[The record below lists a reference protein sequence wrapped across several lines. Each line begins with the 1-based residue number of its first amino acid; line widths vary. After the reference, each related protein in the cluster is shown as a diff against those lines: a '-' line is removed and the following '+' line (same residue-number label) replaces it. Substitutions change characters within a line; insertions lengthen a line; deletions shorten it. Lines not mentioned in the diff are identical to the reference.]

1 MTRPAPTSPPA
12 HRRPFRALIGALIGA
27 LVGLAALACLLAATA
42 APASAAQGAS
52 GPDVIRADPG
62 APVVSW
68 DRALTWPEE
77 QRAFVQDGPALLL
90 SADARAELASADA
103 EGRQR
108 LIDSFLGRDPAPGIP
123 ADELGEGIERRRS
136 LVRDELETFN
146 DDRARLLFL
155 HGRPLQRVEVT
166 CGTVYRPLEI
176 WSYLVPGETPARDG
190 DPSDDED
197 EGDDSADDRADDR
210 LEAEATAPPPPAPP
224 STVTTASAEVGP
236 DPTGGVG
243 AELLVLYQPAD
254 DEPYKLWVPLDAKR
268 SLYTSQFE
276 YILEQWEGLRGRF
289 RGKRPDRI
297 MCDRTRLV
305 ERATGVRTLT
315 NYRRD
320 RPRKENYQAWLRS
333 PTDLADWAR
342 AAAETPLD
350 LETDELAVE
359 EIEVYF
365 PRATAQ
371 RMISQFH
378 LTLPPEAG
386 YGVAQAEVSGNPQL
400 RLLVEG
406 VIEQGGKFF
415 DDFRVRFRPP
425 PPEPGAPLT
434 LIFDRELRPG
444 LVYLVR
450 MAVRDEVTGAR
461 SHRVMAL
468 RVPSEAAPGQVPQP
482 APGTAAATGSDL
494 GERRE
499 IGEDSLTLLPPA
511 AETVLKLWRASVLVA
526 GDRIENVVFFVD
538 GQRQLQT
545 ARRPFSAELRLAD
558 LPVEQIV
565 RVEGYD
571 AAGNL
576 VALDE
581 VVVNRA
587 RAGFAV
593 RVVTPGEGAQVSGR
607 VPVEVDVSVPDEKRL
622 EKVEFK
628 VNDELVATLEDPPF
642 TTEVDVPDGPE
653 VSYLAVTAFLADG
666 TRTET
671 VRFLN
676 AEEGFAEQVEVQL
689 VELYVAAQ
697 NTQGRLVRGLERD
710 DFRVFEEGVE
720 QEIERFEV
728 MGTLPLT
735 LGLAIDTSGSM
746 ADSLGEAKAAAGQF
760 LARVVGP
767 RDRSFALS
775 FASTP
780 NLLMPPT
787 NDVEVVARA
796 VGELRAR
803 GATVLH
809 DGVITALSYFRELEG
824 QQALVVLSDG
834 DDTASTFDFAET
846 LDYARRSDASV
857 YTIGLDIPS
866 TALQIRNKLRRL
878 AAETGGRVF
887 FINRAEELEEVYGQI
902 EAELRSRYLLVYS
915 PDPAPEPGSGFRRIE
930 VEATERGVRTRTV
943 RGYYP

>member
-1 MTRPAPTSPPA
+1 MTRPATSPPTA
-12 HRRPFRALIGALIGA
+12 LRRAFRALTG
-27 LVGLAALACLLAATA
+27 AALYLVCVVFATSLAATPA
-42 APASAAQGAS
+42 AAAAGPA
-52 GPDVIRADPG
+52 ADPG
-62 APVVSW
+62 APLVPW
-68 DRALTWPEE
+68 DRAVGWSEE

-90 SADARAELASADA
+90 SEETRRELAGADE

-108 LIDSFLGRDPAPGIP
+108 IIDTFLGRDPVPATP
-123 ADELGEGIERRRS
+123 ADELEQGIERRRS
-136 LVRDELETFN
+136 LVRSELETFN

-166 CGTVYRPLEI
+166 CGTVYRPMEI
-176 WSYLVPGETPARDG
+176 WSYLVPGETPARDSG
-190 DPSDDED
+190 LDSGLDYEDGGPDDEV
-197 EGDDSADDRADDR
+197 EAD
-210 LEAEATAPPPPAPP
+210 ATTPPPPPVAPAAGEAALP
-224 STVTTASAEVGP
+224 PT
-236 DPTGGVG
+236 DPTGSD
-243 AELLVLYQPAD
+243 AAPFLVLYQPAD
-254 DEPYKLWVPLDAKR
+254 DEPFKLWVPLDAKR

-276 YILEQWEGLRGRF
+276 YILEQWEGIPGRYRGR
-289 RGKRPDRI
+289 RPDRI

-320 RPRKENYQAWLRS
+320 RPRKENYLAWLR
-333 PTDLADWAR
+333 PPADLAGWATV
-342 AAAETPLD
+342 AAQTPLD
-350 LETDELAVE
+350 IEAGELAVE
-359 EIEVYF
+359 EVEIYF

-371 RMISQFH
+371 RMISQLH
-378 LTLPPEAG
+378 VTLPPDAG
-386 YGVAQAEVSGNPQL
+386 YGVAEAEASGNPQL

-468 RVPSEAAPGQVPQP
+468 RVPGEAAPGEVPQP
-482 APGTAAATGSDL
+482 APGTAAATGRDL

-499 IGEDSLTLLPPA
+499 IGEDALTLLPPA

-526 GDRIENVVFFVD
+526 GDRIENVVFYVD
-538 GQRQLQT
+538 GERQLAT
-545 ARRPFSAELRLAD
+545 ARRPFSAELRLSD
-558 LPVEQIV
+558 LPTEQVV
-565 RVEGYD
+565 RAEGYD

-587 RAGFAV
+587 RAGFDV
-593 RVVTPGEGAQVSGR
+593 RIVTPGEGAQVSGT

-622 EKVEFK
+622 ERVEVK
-628 VNDELVATLEDPPF
+628 LNDELVATLEEPPYV
-642 TTEVDVPDGPE
+642 TEIEVTDGSE
-653 VSYLAVTAFLADG
+653 VSYLAVTGFLADG

-689 VELYVAAQ
+689 VEVYVAAQ
-697 NTQGRLVRGLERD
+697 NTEGRLVQGLERG

-728 MGTLPLT
+728 MDSLPLT

-746 ADSLGEAKAAAGQF
+746 ADSLGEAKAAAAEF
-760 LARVVGP
+760 LSRVVGP
-767 RDRSFALS
+767 GDRSFALS
-775 FASTP
+775 FASFP

-787 NDVEVVARA
+787 GDTEVVSRA
-796 VGELRAR
+796 VEELRAR

-809 DGVITALSYFRELEG
+809 DAVVTALSYFRELEG

-834 DDTASTFDFAET
+834 DDTASTFDFGEA
-846 LDYARRSDASV
+846 LDYARRSEASV
-857 YTIGLDIPS
+857 YTIGLEIPA
-866 TALQIRNKLRRL
+866 TAIQIRNKLRRL

-887 FINRAEELEEVYGQI
+887 FINRAEELEDVYQQI
-902 EAELRSRYLLVYS
+902 EDELRSRYLLVYS
-915 PDPAPEPGSGFRRIE
+915 PRPAPEPGSGFRRVE
-930 VEATERGVRTRTV
+930 VESTEPGVRTRTV

>member
-1 MTRPAPTSPPA
+1 MTRPATRPTAPS
-12 HRRPFRALIGALIGA
+12 RRSRPRTAAGLLIP
-27 LVGLAALACLLAATA
+27 AALACLLLATWLAAVPA
-42 APASAAQGAS
+42 AADEIPAM
-52 GPDVIRADPG
+52 DRAPDPG
-62 APVVSW
+62 APLVSW
-68 DRALTWPEE
+68 DRALGWPEE

-90 SADARAELASADA
+90 SAEARRELASADW

-108 LIDSFLGRDPAPGIP
+108 LIDAFLARDVVPATPE
-123 ADELGEGIERRRS
+123 DELARAIERRRR
-136 LVRDELETFN
+136 LVREEFDTFN

-166 CGTVYRPLEI
+166 CGTVYRPMEI
-176 WSYLVPGETPARDG
+176 WSYLVPGETPARDPELDAEDAG
-190 DPSDDED
+190 PDDELRPD
-197 EGDDSADDRADDR
+197 AAAPRPPTPTSTGEAGSAG
-210 LEAEATAPPPPAPP
+210 EASAGEATAPP
-224 STVTTASAEVGP
+224 T
-236 DPTGGVG
+236 DPTGGDG
-243 AELLVLYQPAD
+243 APFLVLYQPAD

-320 RPRKENYQAWLRS
+320 RPRKENYVAWLR
-333 PTDLADWAR
+333 PPGDLAEWAV

-350 LETDELAVE
+350 TEHGELAVE
-359 EIEVYF
+359 EVAVYF

-371 RMISQFH
+371 RMVSQFH
-378 LTLPPEAG
+378 VTLPPDAG
-386 YGVAQAEVSGNPQL
+386 YGVAEAEVSGNPQL

-425 PPEPGAPLT
+425 PPDPGAPLT

-444 LVYLVR
+444 LTYLVR
-450 MAVRDEVTGAR
+450 MAVRDEVSGAR

-468 RVPSEAAPGQVPQP
+468 RVPSEAAPGEVPQP
-482 APGTAAATGSDL
+482 APGTAAATGRDL

-499 IGEDSLTLLPPA
+499 IGEDALTLLPPA
-511 AETVLKLWRASVLVA
+511 AETELKLWRASLLVA
-526 GDRIENVVFFVD
+526 GDRIENVVFYVD
-538 GQRQLQT
+538 GERQLAT
-545 ARRPFSAELRLAD
+545 ARRPFSAELRLSD
-558 LPVEQIV
+558 LPTEQVV
-565 RVEGYD
+565 RAEGYD
-571 AAGNL
+571 ADGNL

-587 RAGFAV
+587 RGGFDV
-593 RVVTPGEGAQVSGR
+593 RIVAPEEGAQVSGT
-607 VPVEVDVSVPDEKRL
+607 VPVEVDVAVPDEKRL
-622 EKVEFK
+622 ERVEVK
-628 VNDELVATLEDPPF
+628 LDDDLVATLEEPPF
-642 TTEVDVPDGPE
+642 VTEVEVPNPAE
-653 VSYLAVTAFLADG
+653 VSYLAVTGFLADG

-671 VRFLN
+671 VRLLN
-676 AEEGFAEQVEVQL
+676 AEEGFAEQLEVQL
-689 VELYVAAQ
+689 VELFVAAQ
-697 NTQGRLVRGLERD
+697 NTEGRLVRGLGRQ

-728 MGTLPLT
+728 MDDLPLT

-746 ADSLGEAKAAAGQF
+746 ADSLGEAKAAAAEF
-760 LARVVGP
+760 LSRVVGP
-767 RDRSFALS
+767 GDRSFALA
-775 FASTP
+775 FASFP

-787 NDVEVVARA
+787 GDTEVVSRA
-796 VGELRAR
+796 VEDLRAR

-809 DGVITALSYFRELEG
+809 DAVVTALSYFRELEG
-824 QQALVVLSDG
+824 QQALVLLSDG
-834 DDTASTFDFAET
+834 DDTASTFDFGEA
-846 LDYARRSDASV
+846 LDYARRSEASV
-857 YTIGLDIPS
+857 YTIGLDIPA
-866 TALQIRNKLRRL
+866 TDLRIRNKLRRL
-878 AAETGGRVF
+878 ASETGGRVF

-915 PDPAPEPGSGFRRIE
+915 PDPAPEPGSGFRRVE
-930 VEATERGVRTRTV
+930 VESGEAGVRTRTV